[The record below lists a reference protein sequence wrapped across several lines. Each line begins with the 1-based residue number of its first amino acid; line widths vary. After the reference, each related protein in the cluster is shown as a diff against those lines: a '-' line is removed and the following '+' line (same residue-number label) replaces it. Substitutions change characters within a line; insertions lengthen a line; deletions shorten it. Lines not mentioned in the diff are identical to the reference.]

1 MALGKSS
8 SQRFGYAVH
17 ALCYMAKQPP
27 RTLVTLSELAEWMR
41 KVWPSAS
48 ETYLSN
54 IIQRL
59 ARGGVLQ
66 SHRGISGGYSLAK
79 APKKISL
86 RDITELLDG
95 VALDRCG
102 LSLEAECPV
111 QGRCAIPRTL
121 RKLEEQ
127 YLKSLAEVSIADLAK
142 QITVVPSQK
151 VPSKPT
157 HVR

>member
-1 MALGKSS
+1 MALGQLF
-8 SQRFGYAVH
+8 SQRIGYAVH
-17 ALCYMAKQPP
+17 ALCFMAKKPAGSLS
-27 RTLVTLSELAEWMR
+27 TLPELAEWMR

-54 IIQRL
+54 VVQRL
-59 ARGGVLQ
+59 ARGGVLR

-79 APKKISL
+79 AAKKITL

-95 VALDRCG
+95 VALERCG

-111 QGRCAIPRTL
+111 QGHCAIPRTL

-127 YLKSLAEVSIADLAK
+127 YLKSLAEISIADLTK
-142 QITVVPSQK
+142 LVTVVPSK
-151 VPSKPT
+151 SVLA
-157 HVR
+157 